1 MGHEGASSVTPK
13 GSYCFYGLGGTGKS
27 SAMALLISILGG
39 VILQYQEDGTT
50 PATKL
55 YGVQSDTRIQVSNL
69 KDIITNLR
77 KIKSG
82 NVMIDDVSLAFAASK
97 SSMATD
103 AHVWLKLDALILQI
117 GKEIQRIERTGL
129 VLMTGHESPPRQ
141 IKGIDGNEKEYR
153 GGLALAGKM
162 GEYLGSMMKV
172 IARVDT
178 DDYKHYPNWKYC
190 LNIGDVNW
198 QGRDRD
204 TVLTTTAPLYLPGI
218 LRHSG
223 YTIPEPDG
231 FKDITEEVATKFC
244 SKQGRGYRKNIA
256 DILITKYG
264 QQTAR
269 MIIGEIVSLNWHINN
284 KSKNNLLAF

>member
-1 MGHEGASSVTPK
+1 MKPK

-27 SAMALLISILGG
+27 SSMALLISVLGG

-55 YGVQSDTRIQVSNL
+55 YGAANDKRIQVNNL
-69 KDIITNLR
+69 NDIIINLR

-97 SSMATD
+97 AGMATD
-103 AHVWLKLDALILQI
+103 PHVWLKLDALILQI

-172 IARVDT
+172 MARVDT
-178 DDYKHYPNWKYC
+178 DDYKQYPNWKYC

-204 TVLTTTAPLYLPGI
+204 AVLTNTAPLYLPGI
-218 LRHSG
+218 LRYSG
-223 YTIPEPDG
+223 YDIPEPTG
-231 FKDITEEVATKFC
+231 FSDITEEVATKFC
-244 SKQGRGYRKNIA
+244 NKQQRGYRKVVSER
-256 DILITKYG
+256 LIEKYG
-264 QQTAR
+264 QHTAR
-269 MIIGEIVSLNWHINN
+269 MLIGEIVSLNWHINN
-284 KSKNNLLAF
+284 SKSSDMLAF

>member
-1 MGHEGASSVTPK
+1 VKPK

-27 SAMALLISILGG
+27 SSMALLISVLGG

-55 YGVQSDTRIQVSNL
+55 YGAANDKRIQVNNL
-69 KDIITNLR
+69 NDIIINLR

-97 SSMATD
+97 AGMATD
-103 AHVWLKLDALILQI
+103 PHVWLKLDALILQI

-172 IARVDT
+172 MARVDT
-178 DDYKHYPNWKYC
+178 DDYKQYPNWKYC

-204 TVLTTTAPLYLPGI
+204 AVLTNTAPLYLPGI
-218 LRHSG
+218 LRYSG
-223 YTIPEPDG
+223 YDIPEPTG
-231 FKDITEEVATKFC
+231 FSDITEEVATKFC
-244 SKQGRGYRKNIA
+244 NKQQRGYRKVVSER
-256 DILITKYG
+256 LIEKYG
-264 QQTAR
+264 QHTAR
-269 MIIGEIVSLNWHINN
+269 MLIGEIVSLNWHINN
-284 KSKNNLLAF
+284 SKSSDMLAF

>member
-1 MGHEGASSVTPK
+1 MTPK

-27 SAMALLISILGG
+27 SSMAILISMLGG

-55 YGVQSDTRIQVSNL
+55 YGAEFKNRITVGTL
-69 KDIITNLR
+69 KDIIVNLR

-82 NVMIDDVSLAFAASK
+82 NVMIDDISLAFSASK
-97 SSMATD
+97 AGMASD
-103 AHVWLKLDALILQI
+103 PHVWLKLDAEILQI

-172 IARVDT
+172 MARVDT
-178 DDYKHYPNWKYC
+178 DDFKHYPNWKYC

-204 TVLTTTAPLYLPGI
+204 AVLTHTAPLYLPGI
-218 LRHSG
+218 LRYSG
-223 YTIPEPDG
+223 YDIPEPTG
-231 FKDITEEVATKFC
+231 FSDITEEIATKFC
-244 SKQGRGYRKNIA
+244 NKQQKGYRKMVA
-256 DILITKYG
+256 DRLIEKYG
-264 QQTAR
+264 RQAAR
-269 MIIGEIVSLNWHINN
+269 IIVGEIVSLNWHINN
-284 KSKNNLLAF
+284 KSSDMLAF

>member
-1 MGHEGASSVTPK
+1 
-13 GSYCFYGLGGTGKS
+13 
-27 SAMALLISILGG
+27 MALLISVLGG

-55 YGVQSDTRIQVSNL
+55 YGAANDKRIQVNNL
-69 KDIITNLR
+69 NDIIINLR

-97 SSMATD
+97 AGMATD
-103 AHVWLKLDALILQI
+103 PHVWLKLDALILQI

-172 IARVDT
+172 MARVDT
-178 DDYKHYPNWKYC
+178 DDYKQYPNWKYC

-204 TVLTTTAPLYLPGI
+204 AVLTNTAPLYLPGI
-218 LRHSG
+218 LRYSG
-223 YTIPEPDG
+223 YDIPEPTG
-231 FKDITEEVATKFC
+231 FSDITEEVATKFC
-244 SKQGRGYRKNIA
+244 NKQQRGYRKVVSER
-256 DILITKYG
+256 LIEKYG
-264 QQTAR
+264 QHTAR
-269 MIIGEIVSLNWHINN
+269 MLIGEIVSLNWHINN
-284 KSKNNLLAF
+284 SKSSDMLAF